1 MYQMIGMT
9 AEIRWSFFFLA
20 GRTYLVK
27 TYTECLI
34 GYINQ
39 NAEFQLTIKLT
50 DGKLDNILELIQN

>member
-9 AEIRWSFFFLA
+9 AEIRWSLFFLA

-39 NAEFQLTIKLT
+39 NAEFQLTLT
-50 DGKLDNILELIQN
+50 DGKLDKILNTFLK

>member
-9 AEIRWSFFFLA
+9 AEIRWSVFFLA
-20 GRTYLVK
+20 GRTYLVR

-39 NAEFQLTIKLT
+39 NAEFQPTLT
-50 DGKLDNILELIQN
+50 DGKLDKILNTFLN